1 MIRLI
6 RSPQIAPS
14 LLGLM
19 VLLLTAVCSGQVT
32 SQEEAKASQEE
43 AKASQELEVRRELNR
58 LLQDQAGVPA
68 AITYLDSVL
77 DKFPTDSD
85 MHLLAVNLNASRGMQ
100 LLSEDQI
107 EAGHAAIRR
116 AEVLAKAVVADPKH
130 LQAAETMLAEVFFY
144 AAQTYATDSN
154 PTAMYA
160 ALDQACDLGFERWDA
175 FEEAA
180 PFADWVA
187 NAEFQAYLAKQ
198 KALVPERIAIGL
210 RKELLEFQSFD
221 FDFSLTSVTGEP
233 VAKSQWKGKL
243 LVVDVWGTWC
253 PPCRQAL
260 PHLIKLQEKYR
271 QDGVQIIG
279 LNIENEEST
288 DAQAK
293 IVNAAIQ
300 EFKINYPCAL
310 IDNDFLATIPDFE
323 GFPTALLIDGTG
335 RVRLKL
341 VGSQSPTRL
350 ETAVKILLEETKSD
364 RP

>member
-1 MIRLI
+1 MIGITRILQMT
-6 RSPQIAPS
+6 RS
-14 LLGLM
+14 LLAVYL
-19 VLLLTAVCSGQVT
+19 LLLTAVCSGQVS
-32 SQEEAKASQEE
+32 SQDEAKASQDE
-43 AKASQELEVRRELNR
+43 ASALNELEVRRELNR

-68 AITYLDSVL
+68 AIKYLDSIL

-85 MHLLAVNLNASRGMQ
+85 MLLMAINLNASHGMQ

-116 AEVLAKAVVADPKH
+116 AEGLAKAVAADPKH
-130 LQAAETMLAEVFFY
+130 LQAADTMLAEVFFH
-144 AAQTYATDSN
+144 AAQTYATDKN
-154 PTAMYA
+154 PTAMYV

-175 FEEAA
+175 FEEAK
-180 PFADWVA
+180 PFAEWVGD
-187 NAEFQAYLAKQ
+187 AEFQAYLAKQ
-198 KALVPERIAIGL
+198 KALVPERVAMRL
-210 RKELLEFQSFD
+210 RKELRDFQSFD
-221 FDFSLTSVTGEP
+221 FDFSLTGVTGEP

-260 PHLIKLQEKYR
+260 PHLIELQEKYR
-271 QDGVQIIG
+271 QQGVQIVG

-288 DAQAK
+288 EAQAK
-293 IVNAAIQ
+293 IVKAAIQ

-310 IDNDFLATIPDFE
+310 IDNDFLETIPDFE